1 MRWSPCKILSKAL
14 TKSSMLYNNG
24 NILILFL
31 LLKDDILDYIIYNYT
46 SRLKVYDDVS
56 LDSSC
61 FETQGR
67 MITDFELE
75 SWIYEERQWLNQ
87 ILFIIFNKLP

>member
-1 MRWSPCKILSKAL
+1 
-14 TKSSMLYNNG
+14 MLYNNG

-61 FETQGR
+61 FKTQGR

-75 SWIYEERQWLNQ
+75 S
-87 ILFIIFNKLP
+87 